1 MLQLHG
7 WKETSKALYACADCV
22 DRGQRA
28 RYARGER
35 RRREAKYRGKT
46 IDKMGCVTTR
56 LLTLLPRFPT
66 SVFSL
71 VMGLDFLIPSLGL
84 PPLPILLMVLVLR
97 FSAFSAPAGPASAT
111 FVLVFASP
119 VVPKFV
125 SDTDVARWRARSTC
139 LSAL

>member
-28 RYARGER
+28 SYARGER
-35 RRREAKYRGKT
+35 RRREAKYRGKN

-71 VMGLDFLIPSLGL
+71 VMGLNFLIPSLGL

-97 FSAFSAPAGPASAT
+97 FPALAGPASAT
-111 FVLVFASP
+111 FVLAFASP